1 MGRGGCRVRMK
12 SNIFYFIFLVLV
24 PSSQLVLGAD
34 CDYTPLNNQISTL
47 ESENIL
53 LRQINSSYY
62 NLVPKYND
70 LNKSYDELVKDYEK
84 IKAERDLFES
94 KYLNTSL
101 GNMTIGDFIIYM
113 NNIENHYNS
122 INQSISTQINQM
134 TTIRNWTLGIS
145 ITFSLALISI
155 TFIFFKYLRKYL
167 ITKISE
173 ITKIKVKH
181 ETKIQTK

>member
-1 MGRGGCRVRMK
+1 MIK
-12 SNIFYFIFLVLV
+12 NKFIFILLLLLL
-24 PSSQLVLGAD
+24 PQIANAAD
-34 CDYTPLNNQISTL
+34 CDYTPLNNRISELETQNTL
-47 ESENIL
+47 L
-53 LRQINSSYY
+53 QQINKSYSKLLPKCN
-62 NLVPKYND
+62 NLS
-70 LNKSYDELVKDYEK
+70 LSYDELQKEYENVKS
-84 IKAERDLFES
+84 ERDFFEA

-145 ITFSLALISI
+145 ITFSLALLSI
-155 TFIFFKYLRKYL
+155 TFIFFKQIKKYI

-181 ETKIQTK
+181 ETKIYTK

>member
-1 MGRGGCRVRMK
+1 MK
-12 SNIFYFIFLVLV
+12 ISYLFVLMFV
-24 PSSQLVLGAD
+24 LFSQVALAAD
-34 CDYTPLNNQISTL
+34 CDYTPLNNRITEL
-47 ESENIL
+47 ETENAL
-53 LRQINSSYY
+53 LQQINSSYSKLLPECT
-62 NLVPKYND
+62 NLSLSYERLQEEYDKV
-70 LNKSYDELVKDYEK
+70 KS
-84 IKAERDLFES
+84 ERDLFEA

-101 GNMTIGDFIIYM
+101 GNMTIGDFIVYM

-145 ITFSLALISI
+145 ITFSLALLSI
-155 TFIFFKYLRKYL
+155 TFIFFKQIKKYI

-181 ETKIQTK
+181 ETKIKTK